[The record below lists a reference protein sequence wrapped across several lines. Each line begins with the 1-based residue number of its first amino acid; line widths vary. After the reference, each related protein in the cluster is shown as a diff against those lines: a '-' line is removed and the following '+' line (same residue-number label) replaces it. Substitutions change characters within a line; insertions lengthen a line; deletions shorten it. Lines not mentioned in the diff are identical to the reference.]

1 MLYERMRQ
9 ESKVGIITLYHGNH
23 KFGGLLRQ
31 LPTVIQQKIH
41 YVEILY
47 HVRKVCE
54 IDNLEMAIFFV
65 GTLCFKICRK

>member
-9 ESKVGIITLYHGNH
+9 KAKSVLSLYTTVIINLVVYCG
-23 KFGGLLRQ
+23 Q
-31 LPTVIQQKIH
+31 LPTVIQQKFH

-54 IDNLEMAIFFV
+54 IDNLEMAIVFV